1 MKKFFKWVL
10 YIIVALVVIGY
21 FADDKKD
28 STANTA
34 NTSNTSTSSESTPAV
49 AAPAK
54 EVYKTTANALFKD
67 YDDNEVAADEKMKGK
82 TIEVS
87 GTVQSIDKDFTD
99 SIIVRLKTS
108 NEFLPAMMGIQD
120 SEKSTALALK
130 KGQKVVITCER
141 MTRVMGAPSGRDC
154 VFAN

>member
-1 MKKFFKWVL
+1 MKKFLKWAL
-10 YIIVALVVIGY
+10 YIVIALVVIGY

-28 STANTA
+28 STANQ
-34 NTSNTSTSSESTPAV
+34 STSSEKASVASTPAQ
-49 AAPAK
+49 

-67 YDDNEVAADEKMKGK
+67 YNDNEVAADEKMKGK
-82 TIEVS
+82 VIEVS

-108 NEFLPAMMGIQD
+108 NEFLPAIMGIRD
-120 SEKSTALALK
+120 SEKSAALALK
-130 KGQKVVITCER
+130 KGQQIVVTCKS
-141 MTRVMGAPSGRDC
+141 MARVVGAPSGRDC

>member
-1 MKKFFKWVL
+1 MKKFFKWIL

-28 STANTA
+28 SAA
-34 NTSNTSTSSESTPAV
+34 NTSTSSESTPAV

-87 GTVQSIDKDFTD
+87 GTVQSLSLIH
-99 SIIVRLKTS
+99 I
-108 NEFLPAMMGIQD
+108 
-120 SEKSTALALK
+120 
-130 KGQKVVITCER
+130 
-141 MTRVMGAPSGRDC
+141 
-154 VFAN
+154 